1 VIHNTKEQTMTRI
14 TTNHRITRIAL
25 LLTTAVSIA
34 ATVGG
39 GSWG

>member
-1 VIHNTKEQTMTRI
+1 MTRI

-25 LLTTAVSIA
+25 LLATAVSIA

-39 GSWG
+39 TNWH